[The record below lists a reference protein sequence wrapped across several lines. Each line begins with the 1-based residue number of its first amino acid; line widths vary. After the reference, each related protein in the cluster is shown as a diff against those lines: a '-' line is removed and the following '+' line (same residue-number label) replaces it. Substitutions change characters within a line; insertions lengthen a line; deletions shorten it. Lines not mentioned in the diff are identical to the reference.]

1 MGGRD
6 KEIDQ
11 KNKETINARPGN
23 NRQRIEGVNMH
34 TTPPTRDEEMPG
46 HYRPPPL
53 KPIKHHYKDCR
64 LKKSL

>member
-34 TTPPTRDEEMPG
+34 TTPPTRDEGLQTQEEPVS
-46 HYRPPPL
+46 
-53 KPIKHHYKDCR
+53 K
-64 LKKSL
+64 